1 MTVDQLGTVSG
12 IENLLLPLLAL
23 GASDQNLY
31 TELVFKLLY
40 RLHSKTSSFSICLNQ
55 NLSVLI
61 LNVQRGRILNS
72 SKSSA

>member
-40 RLHSKTSSFSICLNQ
+40 RLQ
-55 NLSVLI
+55 
-61 LNVQRGRILNS
+61 
-72 SKSSA
+72 